1 MGALESYP
9 RITPFLWFDSN
20 AEEAVEFY
28 LSIFKN
34 SRRLDKMVAS
44 EDGPV
49 PKGKTLTIAFKPRWT
64 EIYGPERR
72 SAFPLHGSDLVHGSL
87 RYPGGSRRILV
98 EAFSR
103 RKRRP
108 VLLAEGQV
116 RPFLADCAG
125 TVAAVDQASES
136 IPSHAADAEAGSGGV
151 GESRKRGLREK
162 WRKSMESTI
171 SENIPVTQ
179 SIRLTTGQA
188 RTGWGVSGAVAAFML
203 FDAIG
208 KLIKPVPVV
217 EAFARTGWPVEL
229 SVPLGVM
236 LLTCTMFYVIRR
248 TSVLGAILLTGYLG
262 GAVATN
268 LRLENPIFT
277 AHAVPCVFRRAD
289 MVRTMVEGAAA

>member
-1 MGALESYP
+1 MGALAEAIPESL
-9 RITPFLWFDSN
+9 RFCALSSN

-49 PKGKTLTIAFKPRWT
+49 PKGKTLTIALRLRWT
-64 EIYGPERR
+64 DMPGPERR
-72 SAFPLHGSDLVHGSL
+72 SAFPLTEAISFTVRCDTQEEVDD
-87 RYPGGSRRILV
+87 LV

-171 SENIPVTQ
+171 SENIHLLQ

-188 RTGWGVSGAVAAFML
+188 RTGWGVSGAVAAFIL
-203 FDAIG
+203 LDAIG
-208 KLIKPVPVV
+208 KLIKTVP
-217 EAFARTGWPVEL
+217 
-229 SVPLGVM
+229 S
-236 LLTCTMFYVIRR
+236 
-248 TSVLGAILLTGYLG
+248 
-262 GAVATN
+262 
-268 LRLENPIFT
+268 
-277 AHAVPCVFRRAD
+277 
-289 MVRTMVEGAAA
+289 